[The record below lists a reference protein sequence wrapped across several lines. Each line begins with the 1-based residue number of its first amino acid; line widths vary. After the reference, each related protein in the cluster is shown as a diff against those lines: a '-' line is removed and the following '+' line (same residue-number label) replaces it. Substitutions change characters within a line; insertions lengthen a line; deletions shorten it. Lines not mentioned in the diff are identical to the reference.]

1 MNCVLFLALSAYLS
15 WASFGT
21 RTGDDLSAFLSFP
34 GVFGNMQGWSR
45 NHTPL
50 RLNKMVAR
58 TRSNPRCH
66 ASTPLQRARPHHFFL
81 SKKKTHKTIRM
92 IMAERGKQKG
102 ACNTPGQKKRTAWLP
117 AIFRRAEQGGHSFVT
132 TDDDDDFD
140 FLTNNS
146 GFIIGTGMRW
156 ISFCHP

>member
-1 MNCVLFLALSAYLS
+1 MNCVLFFALSAYLS

-21 RTGDDLSAFLSFP
+21 GTGDDLSAFLSFP

-50 RLNKMVAR
+50 RLNKIAAR
-58 TRSNPRCH
+58 TRILAATHRHHSNALGR
-66 ASTPLQRARPHHFFL
+66 TRFFL

-92 IMAERGKQKG
+92 IMVERETKG
-102 ACNTPGQKKRTAWLP
+102 GLQHPRSKKRTAWLP

-146 GFIIGTGMRW
+146 GFISLGRV
-156 ISFCHP
+156 